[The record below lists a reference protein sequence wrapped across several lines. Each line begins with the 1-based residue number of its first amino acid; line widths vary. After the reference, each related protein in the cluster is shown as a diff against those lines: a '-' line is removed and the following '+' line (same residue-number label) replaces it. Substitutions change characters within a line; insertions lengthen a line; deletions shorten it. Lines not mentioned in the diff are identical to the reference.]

1 MLGTYGIQCPSNRAG
16 CEILKDE
23 DDDDERKKK
32 KNEEKGVR
40 SALYG
45 RCRSWA
51 GTTQLSMYAGRFGSK
66 KVARC
71 ISAPSCTSLKIMTA
85 PTLPNFMKARH
96 VYRCQKNMAVQG
108 GTSQFE
114 NARVMK
120 PHQNLP

>member
-32 KNEEKGVR
+32 KNEEKGAR

-51 GTTQLSMYAGRFGSK
+51 GTTQLSMYAGRFGSNESYS
-66 KVARC
+66 VH
-71 ISAPSCTSLKIMTA
+71 ISAFL
-85 PTLPNFMKARH
+85 
-96 VYRCQKNMAVQG
+96 Y
-108 GTSQFE
+108 
-114 NARVMK
+114 
-120 PHQNLP
+120 